1 MNPACLVPVPT
12 LPLPRRLFS
21 FPWDFPGSRLRAG
34 TGPTWAWGGVSWSV
48 SVRRPCLLGHNL
60 SDFFSYFD
68 EAFLSN
74 GMSNLQAEC
83 QEGRGL
89 LAGTTAR
96 RWDCPDFDWRVGRAH
111 QFGHCPLTVEWL
123 EVHGPPRPP
132 PLSVSLCLCPCVF
145 LSLPFSLSVSG
156 SHCLSLV
163 FFYFSAHKHVLLF
176 HGFPKKETQTV
187 CL

>member
-123 EVHGPPRPP
+123 EVHGPPPP
-132 PLSVSLCLCPCVF
+132 AAPVRISLSLSLCLSVSPFQPVCLWI
-145 LSLPFSLSVSG
+145 SLFIFSLF
-156 SHCLSLV
+156 L
-163 FFYFSAHKHVLLF
+163 FFCSQTCFTFSWIS
-176 HGFPKKETQTV
+176 
-187 CL
+187 